1 MEQSTV
7 REEILDATI
16 VLFNQKG
23 LKFTMDDL
31 ARELHRSKKTIYVIF
46 PDKKKLLDEMVDYIF
61 DSIKLSEREIL
72 ENDSLSTVE
81 KLYHLLGAMPEKYR
95 NIDFNRLY
103 CLQDKYPRIYNHV
116 QQRLESGW
124 EATIGLIEQGMEE
137 GVIRE
142 VSIPVFKIMMQ
153 ATIEQFFQR
162 NVLSEN
168 GIRYGEALAEV
179 VRILVFGIARRD
191 E

>member
-1 MEQSTV
+1 M
-7 REEILDATI
+7 
-16 VLFNQKG
+16 
-23 LKFTMDDL
+23 
-31 ARELHRSKKTIYVIF
+31 
-46 PDKKKLLDEMVDYIF
+46 
-61 DSIKLSEREIL
+61 

-81 KLYHLLGAMPEKYR
+81 KLYYLLGAMPEKYR
-95 NIDFNRLY
+95 DIDFNRLY

-162 NVLSEN
+162 NVLSES